1 MKQCKECLEMY
12 DLPHPTAGIGK
23 FRPFG
28 DHCPKCGT
36 FNSDFNKNSIISF
49 IIFIA
54 IIASLYLIGI
64 Q

>member
-12 DLPHPTAGIGK
+12 EFPHPTAGFGK
-23 FRPFG
+23 FRLFG

-49 IIFIA
+49 TIFIV
-54 IIASLYLIGI
+54 IAAMLYFMGI
-64 Q
+64 L